1 MKTEWRLIGSM
12 TVAALVLA
20 TLPTAAGA
28 QPEGQANQEISVFA
42 GRVLGDDLTETPVSG
57 RVPQLD
63 DDVLFGVRYGYRV
76 TDTWGIEFSVG
87 QSNNSVTDVPGGDID
102 VDLTTFD
109 ADAVW
114 HFAGAARWAPYLVF
128 GVGYAAT
135 DLDRPITGDVGGRAV
150 VIDDDGGYTLNAGVG
165 AKYSATDH
173 VTINLEAR
181 YRYLDAL
188 VDTFE
193 DSLGTVEPTLAVG
206 WKF

>member
-1 MKTEWRLIGSM
+1 MKTEWKLIGSM
-12 TVAALVLA
+12 TIAALTLA
-20 TLPTAAGA
+20 TLPTTAGA
-28 QPEGQANQEISVFA
+28 QPEAQAQHEISVYA
-42 GRVLGDDLTETPVSG
+42 GRVLGDDLTETEVSG
-57 RVPQLD
+57 RIPQLD

-76 TDTWGIEFSVG
+76 TDSWGIEFSVG
-87 QSNNSVTDVPGGDID
+87 QSNNAVTDVPGGDID
-102 VDLTTFD
+102 LDLTTFD

-114 HFAGAARWAPYLVF
+114 HFGGSARWAPYLVF

-135 DLDRPITGDVGGRAV
+135 ELDRPITGDVAGRAV
-150 VIDDDGGYTLNAGVG
+150 EIDDDGGYTLNAGVG

-188 VDTFE
+188 VDTVE
-193 DSLGTVEPTLAVG
+193 DSLGTVEPTVAVG